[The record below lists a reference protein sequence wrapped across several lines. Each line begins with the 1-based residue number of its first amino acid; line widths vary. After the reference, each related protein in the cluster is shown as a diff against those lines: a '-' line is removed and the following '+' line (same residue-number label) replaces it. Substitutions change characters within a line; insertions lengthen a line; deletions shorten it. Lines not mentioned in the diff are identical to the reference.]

1 MAMKHSNIDFHKI
14 SQALNGTMEAIQGE
28 GDSSAEALESLR
40 NAQDELQ
47 QALSFSMSRIN

>member
-1 MAMKHSNIDFHKI
+1 MKHSTIDFHKI

>member
-1 MAMKHSNIDFHKI
+1 MKHSIIDFNKI

-28 GDSSAEALESLR
+28 GNPSAEAVESIR

-47 QALSFSMSRIN
+47 QALSFSMSRVN